1 MGPAQEPRAAQRVP
15 DVVIAAGV
23 DAWFRWSS
31 PAGLAMILVDIAAC
45 VLLIKYFPS
54 L

>member
-1 MGPAQEPRAAQRVP
+1 MPSAAEPAHAAPPQP
-15 DVVIAAGV
+15 EGATV
-23 DAWFRWSS
+23 DDWFRWSS

-45 VLLIKYFPS
+45 VLLLRYVPS